1 MKTIT
6 QRERIKEFLEEFNL
20 TQVDLAKKIGVSKA
34 SVSQWIVGK
43 TEPTPQHEKRI
54 ALQFPKLNVYWLW
67 GAGDELMIRDEA
79 KVINNRPI
87 ETFVM
92 ENTMYKDKVKD
103 LERIIEGKDAQ
114 IEMLTKIIEQ
124 MTKK

>member
-1 MKTIT
+1 M
-6 QRERIKEFLEEFNL
+6 
-20 TQVDLAKKIGVSKA
+20 
-34 SVSQWIVGK
+34 GK